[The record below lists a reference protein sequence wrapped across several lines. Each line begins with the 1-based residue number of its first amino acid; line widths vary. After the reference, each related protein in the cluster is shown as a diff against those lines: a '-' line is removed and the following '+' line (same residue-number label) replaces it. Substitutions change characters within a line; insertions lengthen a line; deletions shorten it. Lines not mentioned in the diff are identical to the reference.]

1 MLYLINERSPAFHD
15 SELVM
20 IDMDDEAF
28 DKMVLEQITN

>member
-1 MLYLINERSPAFHD
+1 MLYLINQVPPAFNNN
-15 SELVM
+15 ELVM